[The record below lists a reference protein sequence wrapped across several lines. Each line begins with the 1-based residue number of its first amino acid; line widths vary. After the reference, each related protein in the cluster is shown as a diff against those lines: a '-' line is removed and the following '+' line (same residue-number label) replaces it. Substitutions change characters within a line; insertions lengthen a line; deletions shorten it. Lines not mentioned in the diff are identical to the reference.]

1 MEESVRKF
9 LMALT
14 LLLVSFAA
22 QPAGACVGKTL
33 IIGADETPE
42 SRMVAQVI
50 AILIN
55 ERTGTTVK
63 IQNFADAD
71 AVHRELSTGDV
82 DIAMEYPA
90 RALGRLGH
98 AVPADPQDAYTE
110 AKATY
115 LEQLNLVWLPP
126 LGFSGPAAASGIAAP
141 VAQKSTLK
149 KFPALPRLIAKTK
162 DLLPDSVLAELVSAG
177 DPAKVAREFLREK
190 KLI

>member
-1 MEESVRKF
+1 MRRSLF
-9 LMALT
+9 ALI
-14 LLLVSFAA
+14 LLFTGLTAA
-22 QPAGACVGKTL
+22 LPAGACVGKTL
-33 IIGADETPE
+33 IIGTDETPE
-42 SRMVAQVI
+42 SRLVAQVI

-63 IQNFADAD
+63 IQNFPDAD

-82 DIAMEYPA
+82 DIAVEYPA
-90 RALGRLGH
+90 RALGRLGR
-98 AVPADPQDAYTE
+98 AVPADPQAAYTE
-110 AKATY
+110 AKAAY

-126 LGFSGPAAASGIAAP
+126 LGFGDPGGQGGMAAP
-141 VAQKSTLK
+141 VAQKNTLK

-162 DLLPDSVLAELVSAG
+162 DLLPDSVLTELVGAG

>member
-1 MEESVRKF
+1 MEESVRNF

-22 QPAGACVGKTL
+22 LPAEACVGKTL
-33 IIGADETPE
+33 IIGAGPTPE
-42 SRMVAQVI
+42 GRLVAQVI

-63 IQNFADAD
+63 IKNFADAD
-71 AVHRELSTGDV
+71 AVHRELTSGDV
-82 DIAMEYPA
+82 DIAVEYPA
-90 RALGRLGH
+90 RALGRLGR
-98 AVPADPQDAYTE
+98 AVPADPDTAYAE
-110 AKATY
+110 AKAAY

-126 LGFSGPAAASGIAAP
+126 LGFRDPGEHDGIAAP
-141 VAQKSTLK
+141 VAQKNTLK

-162 DLLPDSVLAELVSAG
+162 DLLPDATLAELVKAG
-177 DPAKVAREFLREK
+177 DPAKVAREFLRKK